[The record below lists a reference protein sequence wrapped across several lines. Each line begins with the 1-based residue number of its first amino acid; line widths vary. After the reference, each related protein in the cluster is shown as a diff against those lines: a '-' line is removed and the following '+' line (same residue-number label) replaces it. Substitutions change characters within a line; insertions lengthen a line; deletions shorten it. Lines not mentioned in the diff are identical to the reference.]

1 MPASDFDAHS
11 PRCSPD
17 KDGLTVSCA
26 IYVDGKGLT
35 RRRPAGPEADPSLG
49 LSPQPAA
56 AWRCE
61 PQGMWPQSRSG
72 RSPLGAPVAPSQRG
86 SLSGDFE
93 QDCAPHPASES
104 PASASLSPAVGP
116 PRSRSV
122 RGRQLLTEGVV
133 QFAAADLALEHLV
146 TAVVVLPLL
155 GVDEA
160 GSPLRREELN
170 AC

>member
-1 MPASDFDAHS
+1 VARNPAVPCAVARTS
-11 PRCSPD
+11 
-17 KDGLTVSCA
+17 GLVLGRVSFRA
-26 IYVDGKGLT
+26 ANANAVIAA
-35 RRRPAGPEADPSLG
+35 PQADPSLG
-49 LSPQPAA
+49 LSPSPL
-56 AWRCE
+56 WR
-61 PQGMWPQSRSG
+61 GAVNRRVWPQSRSG